1 MASKC
6 LKILKISYE
15 CKPESRTPRET
26 GGGGKR
32 RAGPEIEKETRRKQG
47 FVWWLGY
54 LSDASPQRQE
64 MVLLHTGN
72 ELMAKIRPDNGWGN
86 QKSMPM
92 QQRGEW
98 ERIKGILWKSFWVS
112 DTPVAYNLFVWCTSA
127 ALIKHP
133 SLYFNRF
140 GEVCIHTITTWS
152 GRFQRFIC
160 YYQLFNLDFSPHI
173 DFTHS

>member
-6 LKILKISYE
+6 LKILKIRYE

-47 FVWWLGY
+47 FVCRLGY

-72 ELMAKIRPDNGWGN
+72 ELMAKIRSDNGWGN

-98 ERIKGILWKSFWVS
+98 ERNTLVKTCFFSFRYS
-112 DTPVAYNLFVWCTSA
+112 SGLQPFRSTYLCGPHQALLPLF
-127 ALIKHP
+127 
-133 SLYFNRF
+133 
-140 GEVCIHTITTWS
+140 
-152 GRFQRFIC
+152 Q
-160 YYQLFNLDFSPHI
+160 
-173 DFTHS
+173 